1 MVLQKQKYRPGI
13 DDPPPTFMMWIM
25 GALGFTATLSFLL
38 AFFKRMKSGQ
48 QRSEHD
54 R

>member
-1 MVLQKQKYRPGI
+1 MAQQKQKYRPGI
-13 DDPPPTFMMWIM
+13 DDPPPTLIMWIM
-25 GALGFTATLSFLL
+25 GSLGLTPALSFLL
-38 AFFKRMKSGQ
+38 AFFKRMKSRQ